1 METRSNTMAE
11 TRVSKAMQKF
21 EPPGPGSWMLE
32 GTHFSR
38 PVTRFV
44 AEIFPEQFIRAYK
57 DGTKKYGMLLDY
69 HEWQFVNG
77 WSYLCVRPVGA
88 LKDAGGTPPKHVWDH
103 LVQSDAEILE
113 RLRTSATVFERKL
126 WREDLHH
133 WDQEIKPAAIR
144 NHVALQAVDPSELST
159 ERLLAYLE
167 QCRENLKRGYYLHHR
182 FNLPAAVP
190 PGDFLVHAE
199 EWTGRSATELLGL
212 LRGSSPS
219 SLGAADELR
228 RLVRAVECDPRGG
241 VLLSSSELAGDVLIA
256 LQSLP
261 GEVGAAASAYI
272 GLVGYRPVNDQD
284 VGGPYALEMPELLV
298 KAIRS
303 GLEQANTRSAD
314 EAVAQQTAQIRDAVP
329 ELHRQMFDELLTEA
343 RMMSRLRDDRAIF
356 CDLWA
361 CGLARRAILAGG
373 RRLAENGRIAHPTHL
388 VEAGFAEMTSLLTRR
403 DGPSGAELAGRARY
417 RADANYS
424 DAPPLLGPPPG
435 PPVPVEWLPFAA
447 ARLERAFARAIHA
460 LFLAPQARTEARKVR
475 GLAVSPGLYEGV
487 ARLVRGPGD
496 FARIQKGDVLVTS
509 STTAA
514 FNVVLPLLGAI
525 VTDRGG
531 LLSHAAIVAREYGIP
546 AVVGCTDATRCIPD
560 GARVRVDAALGEAV
574 VL

>member
-1 METRSNTMAE
+1 MAE
-11 TRVSKAMQKF
+11 TRVSKAMLKF

-32 GTHFSR
+32 ATHFTR

-44 AEIFPEQFIRAYK
+44 AEIFPERFMRAYK
-57 DGTKKYGMLLDY
+57 DGTKRYGMLLDY

-77 WSYLCVRPVGA
+77 WSYLCFRPVGA
-88 LKDAGGTPPKHVWDH
+88 LKDALSHPPRHVWDH
-103 LVQSDAEILE
+103 LMESDPEICE

-126 WREDLHH
+126 WRGDLHH

-144 NHVALQAVDPSELST
+144 DHLALQAVNPSALST
-159 ERLLAYLE
+159 DTLLTHLE

-182 FNLPAAVP
+182 FNIPAVLP

-212 LRGSSPS
+212 LQGSSPI
-219 SLGAADELR
+219 SLGATDELR
-228 RLVRAVECDPRGG
+228 RLAQSVDRDPMASA
-241 VLLSSSELAGDVLIA
+241 LLFSSESAGDVLIA

-261 GEVGAAASAYI
+261 GEVGAAAFAYI
-272 GLVGYRPVNDQD
+272 SLVGYRPVSDQD

-303 GLEQANTRSAD
+303 AVGQANTQSSG
-314 EAVAQQTAQIRDAVP
+314 EAVAQQTAKIRDAVP
-329 ELHRQMFDELLTEA
+329 EVHRAMFDELLAEA
-343 RMMSRLRDDRAIF
+343 RLMSRLRDERAIF

-373 RRLAENGRIAHPTHL
+373 RRLATNGRLAHPTHL
-388 VEAGFAEMTSLLTRR
+388 AEAGFAEMTSLLASG
-403 DGPSGAELAGRARY
+403 DGPSAQELAERARY
-417 RADANYS
+417 RAEVNFA

-435 PPVPVEWLPFAA
+435 PPVPTEWLPPPA
-447 ARLERAFARAIHA
+447 ARLERAFERAIQA
-460 LFLAPQARTEARKVR
+460 LFLAPQARSEARTVR
-475 GLAVSPGLYEGV
+475 GLAVSPGLYEGT
-487 ARLVRGPGD
+487 ARLVHGPGD
-496 FARIQKGDVLVTS
+496 FARIQNGDVLVTS

-560 GARVRVDAALGEAV
+560 GARVRVDGTAGEAV